1 MGKRRTKNTD
11 ASNASPFAAGNA
23 ATAVMERRRAGS
35 KSSQLDWIHLVN
47 GQRLGENISP
57 SIVGEVADACDLAD
71 DSWALFMGDVK
82 DLSNYLRQKR
92 YADKA
97 APFIEEHGTMEDLCN
112 QQKELKEQLKAV
124 ETLIK
129 DLRINRNIDNAV
141 NGPALSAVNGNKR
154 LFPNKN
160 DTLLQEAGIT

>member
-1 MGKRRTKNTD
+1 
-11 ASNASPFAAGNA
+11 
-23 ATAVMERRRAGS
+23 
-35 KSSQLDWIHLVN
+35 
-47 GQRLGENISP
+47 
-57 SIVGEVADACDLAD
+57 
-71 DSWALFMGDVK
+71 
-82 DLSNYLRQKR
+82 
-92 YADKA
+92 
-97 APFIEEHGTMEDLCN
+97 MEDLCN

-129 DLRINRNIDNAV
+129 DLRLNKNIDNAV